1 MTLKVVKHTQSSE
14 YAGRRVSYSTPQSV
28 PTRMTYSIVRKA
40 LYISL
45 TNGSESGKGTT
56 AGITY
61 YEIYQLFNQ
70 VAQWIMIEGACRY

>member
-1 MTLKVVKHTQSSE
+1 
-14 YAGRRVSYSTPQSV
+14 
-28 PTRMTYSIVRKA
+28 MTYSIVRKA